1 MNILASQM
9 RSHLLKHKY
18 KIEYDIIDY
27 HLKIVGIMVSHG
39 GKRTIVPTYP
49 SNIEIHKPVR
59 FIEDEYNWISYEE
72 SRDLLTKMYTS
83 TKTSKHPIPCNP
95 VSKIIDDTDRIIGIF
110 TMTGQFIQVIPIK
123 LSDVS
128 NDNLIVIYSQHNYN
142 EEDKVFYEDK
152 NADVSR
158 ETFVR
163 NIKLEQS
170 FYISF
175 RNTLKWLLSNQS
187 FYPTKLQIQE
197 LIQQKTDY
205 LDKLQKMQV
214 LLNISFWYRFLIL
227 ILLYPLF

>member
-1 MNILASQM
+1 
-9 RSHLLKHKY
+9 
-18 KIEYDIIDY
+18 
-27 HLKIVGIMVSHG
+27 
-39 GKRTIVPTYP
+39 
-49 SNIEIHKPVR
+49 
-59 FIEDEYNWISYEE
+59 
-72 SRDLLTKMYTS
+72 
-83 TKTSKHPIPCNP
+83 
-95 VSKIIDDTDRIIGIF
+95 
-110 TMTGQFIQVIPIK
+110 MTGQFIQVIPIK

-163 NIKLEQS
+163 NIKLEQG

-187 FYPTKLQIQE
+187 FYPAKLQIQE

-214 LLNISFWYRFLIL
+214 LLKSIMNNYVVFTSMKSTKNLKLAFYLNYFFL
-227 ILLYPLF
+227 